1 MTKARGA
8 RWWSIAALGA
18 VLVSVVSVMPGVAL
32 APGGFP
38 TLARFWLAAFS
49 PDLSLPYVS
58 RILEATFTTLAFSV
72 LGTALA
78 VVIGFVGGVL
88 MSEGWWRSRTA
99 WITARLALALP
110 RGVHETVWAV
120 ALLLVLGRDPL
131 VGVLAIGI
139 PFGAITAKVYAEII
153 DETPTGPSDALR
165 LAGAGKVAA
174 FAYGTL
180 PRVWKDFVSYAF
192 YRLDCSLRAAVILGM
207 LGVGG
212 LGFELSTAFQG
223 LAFGRMWTVM
233 YALLLVGLACEWWS
247 RELRD
252 PSRRFMLGSSIAI
265 AVLLLLSA
273 FHLRVSIVK
282 LDLVRIAERAAR
294 VAEKALPPT
303 LPSTLPQLLVDC
315 ALTVT
320 MSIAAI
326 AVASLLGG
334 VMAFVATPPP
344 VTPEGE
350 RGTLHVAREALGALA
365 RAILLLV
372 RVTSPPVW
380 ALLLLFVLF
389 PGPLPGALALGI
401 YNAGVLGR
409 LYAESLETVDR
420 RPSLALRH
428 AGASRLVEA
437 VYGVIPLVKGRFSA
451 YSLYRWEVT
460 IRESVVVG
468 VVGAGGLGRVLED
481 ERTAFDYSSMLT
493 VVLALLVLSIL
504 VDLVSASARKAWR

>member
-1 MTKARGA
+1 
-8 RWWSIAALGA
+8 
-18 VLVSVVSVMPGVAL
+18 
-32 APGGFP
+32 
-38 TLARFWLAAFS
+38 
-49 PDLSLPYVS
+49 
-58 RILEATFTTLAFSV
+58 
-72 LGTALA
+72 
-78 VVIGFVGGVL
+78 
-88 MSEGWWRSRTA
+88 
-99 WITARLALALP
+99 
-110 RGVHETVWAV
+110 
-120 ALLLVLGRDPL
+120 
-131 VGVLAIGI
+131 
-139 PFGAITAKVYAEII
+139 
-153 DETPTGPSDALR
+153 
-165 LAGAGKVAA
+165 
-174 FAYGTL
+174 
-180 PRVWKDFVSYAF
+180 
-192 YRLDCSLRAAVILGM
+192 
-207 LGVGG
+207 
-212 LGFELSTAFQG
+212 
-223 LAFGRMWTVM
+223 M

-247 RELRD
+247 RNLRD

-273 FHLRVSIVK
+273 FHLRVNIVK

-303 LPSTLPQLLVDC
+303 LPSTLPQLLLDC

-389 PGPLPGALALGI
+389 PGPLPGTLALGI

-420 RPSLALRH
+420 RPSLALRY
-428 AGASRLVEA
+428 AGANRLAETI
-437 VYGVIPLVKGRFSA
+437 YGVIPLVKGRFAA

-468 VVGAGGLGRVLED
+468 VVGAGGLGRVLEA

>member
-1 MTKARGA
+1 
-8 RWWSIAALGA
+8 
-18 VLVSVVSVMPGVAL
+18 
-32 APGGFP
+32 
-38 TLARFWLAAFS
+38 
-49 PDLSLPYVS
+49 
-58 RILEATFTTLAFSV
+58 
-72 LGTALA
+72 
-78 VVIGFVGGVL
+78 
-88 MSEGWWRSRTA
+88 
-99 WITARLALALP
+99 
-110 RGVHETVWAV
+110 
-120 ALLLVLGRDPL
+120 
-131 VGVLAIGI
+131 
-139 PFGAITAKVYAEII
+139 
-153 DETPTGPSDALR
+153 
-165 LAGAGKVAA
+165 
-174 FAYGTL
+174 
-180 PRVWKDFVSYAF
+180 
-192 YRLDCSLRAAVILGM
+192 
-207 LGVGG
+207 
-212 LGFELSTAFQG
+212 
-223 LAFGRMWTVM
+223 M
-233 YALLLVGLACEWWS
+233 YK
-247 RELRD
+247 RQ
-252 PSRRFMLGSSIAI
+252 
-265 AVLLLLSA
+265 
-273 FHLRVSIVK
+273 
-282 LDLVRIAERAAR
+282 
-294 VAEKALPPT
+294 EKALPPT
-303 LPSTLPQLLVDC
+303 LPSTLPQLLLDC

-389 PGPLPGALALGI
+389 PGPLPGTLALGI

-420 RPSLALRH
+420 RPSLALRY
-428 AGASRLVEA
+428 AGANRLAETI
-437 VYGVIPLVKGRFSA
+437 YGVIPLVKGRFAA

-468 VVGAGGLGRVLED
+468 VVGAGGLGRVLEA